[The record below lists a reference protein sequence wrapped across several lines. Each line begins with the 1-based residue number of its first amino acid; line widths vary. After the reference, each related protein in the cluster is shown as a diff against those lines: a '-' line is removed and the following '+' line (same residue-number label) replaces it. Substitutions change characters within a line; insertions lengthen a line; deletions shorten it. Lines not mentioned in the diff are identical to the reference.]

1 MLTAIII
8 LALLSLLVAT
18 EADPASAPVDPTPG
32 EPLRPAGRFSRD
44 QDGKK
49 SDRLAA

>member
-18 EADPASAPVDPTPG
+18 EGDPASAPVEHTTDKPV
-32 EPLRPAGRFSRD
+32 RPAAQNNAVEKQPKPSR
-44 QDGKK
+44 
-49 SDRLAA
+49 AAA

>member
-18 EADPASAPVDPTPG
+18 EGDPANPTVETNAEKPV
-32 EPLRPAGRFSRD
+32 RPAGQADADRKADKRC
-44 QDGKK
+44 
-49 SDRLAA
+49 RLAA

>member
-18 EADPASAPVDPTPG
+18 EEDSASAPIERTT
-32 EPLRPAGRFSRD
+32 D
-44 QDGKK
+44 QPVRLTGKCFDTQK
-49 SDRLAA
+49 PDKPDRLAA

>member
-18 EADPASAPVDPTPG
+18 EADPASPTV
-32 EPLRPAGRFSRD
+32 EPATDERMRPSGQCSDR
-44 QDGKK
+44 GKAAK